1 MSKTIRYKLTF
12 HGYWHCGSGLGA
24 GAKADALVVKDA
36 DGLPYVPGR
45 TVKGLVREAVATL
58 VALGRADEAGLAR
71 TFGQEGDASASGLP
85 LQGSAFFS
93 DAALPGEERK
103 EILSHSAADML
114 YSLMASTSIDETGV
128 AKDHTLRS
136 VEVTVP
142 CELTGRITGLT
153 DSSAGAV
160 GQALRLIRRL
170 GLGRSRGLGRCSFAI
185 VSVEDEADARADGV
199 EETCPDSVQLVCQLT
214 TDVIL
219 NQKSASEGANKTL
232 DFIPG
237 SCFLGIAAA
246 SLYSDAAGNVSPSAF
261 TVFHSGKVRFGDAH
275 PLCESPEP
283 TRSLRIPASL
293 FYPKGDDVTSRCF
306 VHHHYSRSADKEN
319 NGEPLQLK
327 QCRAGFY
334 AFSPS
339 GEARRVSTTTAY
351 ALKSAHDSATL
362 RSKDSQ
368 MFGYES
374 LRPGARMGFSVEF
387 DPDVSQDVRRQV
399 VASLLGAKRV
409 GRSRSAQY
417 GQVEI
422 RRGRFAAPSSGDG
435 LTSIRPSDCGGEDV
449 KESISALTLYADSRL
464 IFLSDNGLPT
474 FQPAPAMLGL
484 PECARIRYDMS
495 QVRTFQYSPWNAKRQ
510 CFDTDR
516 CGIEKGSVLVIEID
530 NCDVPRSLPPVVGC
544 YRAEGFGHV
553 IWNPTFLESVDGSN
567 GLSSL
572 TFVSERRTAAGGAVS
587 PAIWR
592 GQSPLLRHLER
603 KSEAATREA
612 KAYKAV
618 NDFVENNEQLFR
630 NRLFASQ
637 WGTVRSI
644 AASCNGGE
652 SLIDALFADRKG
664 YLAHGVAKDKWCERG
679 RGKLLRE
686 FIESNGVAATV
697 NLASEMAKKCRDLNS

>member
-12 HGYWHCGSGLGA
+12 LGYWHCGSGLGA
-24 GAKADALVVKDA
+24 GAKADALVVKDS

-58 VALGRADEAGLAR
+58 VALGRADEAGMAR
-71 TFGQEGDASASGLP
+71 VFGKEGDASASDLP

-93 DAALPGEERK
+93 DATLPGEERK
-103 EILSHSAADML
+103 DILAHSAADML

-142 CELTGRITGLT
+142 CELSGRISGLT
-153 DSSAGAV
+153 DSMAGAV
-160 GQALRLIRRL
+160 GQALGLIRRL
-170 GLGRSRGLGRCSFAI
+170 GLGRSRGLGRCAFAI
-185 VSVEDEADARADGV
+185 VSIDDEGDAMVDGV
-199 EETCPDSVQLVCQLT
+199 KEDYPDSVQLVCQLM

-275 PLCESPEP
+275 PLCESPELA
-283 TRSLRIPASL
+283 RSVRIPASL
-293 FYPKGDDVTSRCF
+293 FYPKGEDVTCRCF

-339 GEARRVSTTTAY
+339 GEARRVSATTAY

-374 LRPGARMGFSVEF
+374 LRAGVRMGFSVEF

-422 RRGRFAAPSSGDG
+422 RLGKFVELSSGG
-435 LTSIRPSDCGGEDV
+435 ALTAIRPSDCGADCAN
-449 KESISALTLYADSRL
+449 ESVRALTLYADSRL

-484 PECARIRYDMS
+484 PANARVRYDMS

-510 CFDTDR
+510 CFDADR

-530 NCDVPRSLPPVVGC
+530 DCDVPSSLPPVVGC
-544 YRAEGFGHV
+544 YRAEGFGRV
-553 IWNPTFLESVDGSN
+553 IWNPLFLDSVDGAN

-572 TFVSERRTAAGGAVS
+572 KFVSERQAATRGAEPPS
-587 PAIWR
+587 KWSGR
-592 GQSPLLRHLER
+592 SPLLRHLER
-603 KSEAATREA
+603 KSEAASREA

-618 NDFVENNEQLFR
+618 NDFVEKNAHLFG

-637 WGTVRSI
+637 WGSVRSI
-644 AASCNGGE
+644 AASCKDYE
-652 SLIDALFADRKG
+652 SLFDALFTDKKG
-664 YLAHGVAKDKWCERG
+664 YLAHGVAKDKWSERG
-679 RGKLLRE
+679 RSGLLKE